1 MNINLSDLVK
11 SVTNE
16 VKHSDIIDTFIKEL
30 EEGIRRMND
39 NNIEEFTIDRF
50 EGNIAVCEN
59 RQTKEMINVKAE
71 ELPEGAR
78 EGNILIRKEG
88 KFVLN
93 QRKEQEISER
103 IKEKMDNLWNN

>member
-1 MNINLSDLVK
+1 MNINLGDLIRTADK
-11 SVTNE
+11 EKDHDN
-16 VKHSDIIDTFIKEL
+16 IIDTFIKEL
-30 EEGIRRMND
+30 EKGLERMNNRD
-39 NNIEEFTIDRF
+39 IKEITIDRF
-50 EGNIAVCEN
+50 ENDIAVCEN

-93 QRKEQEISER
+93 QGKEQEISER